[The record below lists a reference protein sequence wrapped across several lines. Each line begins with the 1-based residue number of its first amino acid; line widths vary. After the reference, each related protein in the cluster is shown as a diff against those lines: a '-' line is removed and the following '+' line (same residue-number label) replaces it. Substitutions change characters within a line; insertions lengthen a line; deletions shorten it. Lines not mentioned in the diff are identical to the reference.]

1 MELLSTRI
9 LDIFREMRSD
19 RLDLHILFEAGEND
33 SSQREN
39 VLDALDNLVRQGLV
53 KELGSD
59 FYELTEQ
66 GRVEAGRAT

>member
-33 SSQREN
+33 PSQREN
-39 VLDALDNLVRQGLV
+39 VLDALDTLGRQGLV
-53 KELGSD
+53 KALGSD
-59 FYELTEQ
+59 FYELTER
-66 GRVEAGRAT
+66 GKVEAGRAT